1 VTKYDEIGGTSA
13 WGRLDEGAYRLHPSE
28 YKRLKGEWMA
38 GAAFFVGVDL
48 YGDEIVLK
56 LGSISAIAHT
66 TPGAIAERSAEQKA
80 AAAEEALG
88 S

>member
-1 VTKYDEIGGTSA
+1 VTKYDEIGGASA

-28 YKRLKGEWMA
+28 YERLKKEWMA
-38 GAAFFVGVDL
+38 GTAFFVGRDL

-56 LGSISAIAHT
+56 LGSISAITRT
-66 TPGAIAERSAEQKA
+66 TPAAIAERTAEQKT